1 MAVQPMLVHPMFV
14 RATKSNKERDR
25 GFIAVDAICAAFE
38 NQSRG
43 IVEVMTMDGFVY
55 DVLDTIE
62 VLWDKVHNIEKI
74 PLPSLE
80 QTAPQPPPQPNQKVR
95 YIRKKR
101 MQSAMAAEKKK
112 PVSDDLSASAD
123 RG

>member
-1 MAVQPMLVHPMFV
+1 MAIQPFV
-14 RATKSNKERDR
+14 RVTKSNKERDR

-55 DVLDTIE
+55 DIVESIE
-62 VLWDKVHNIEKI
+62 EFWDKVHGIQKI
-74 PLPSLE
+74 LQPLNEQKE
-80 QTAPQPPPQPNQKVR
+80 QTPPSTENKKVR

-101 MQSAMAAEKKK
+101 MQSAMAAEKPK
-112 PVSDDLSASAD
+112 PISNDLSASAD

>member
-1 MAVQPMLVHPMFV
+1 MFV

-55 DVLDTIE
+55 DVLDSIE
-62 VLWDKVHNIEKI
+62 VLWDKVHGVEKK
-74 PLPSLE
+74 PLPPNE
-80 QTAPQPPPQPNQKVR
+80 QKESTQPPPPNEKVR
-95 YIRKKR
+95 YIRRKR

-112 PVSDDLSASAD
+112 HVSDDLSASAD